1 MDRVADLYRD
11 HLKFVWRVLWRARMP
26 AADIKDVAH
35 DVFLVVLLK
44 MRAKDPQLKSQDKE
58 RAWLYRITIY
68 ELKNYRARA
77 RFRGTEPM
85 DDHFKDIPD
94 ARNDAARLAD
104 REQLLLLLDSITGQ
118 GRAVFEL
125 VELEGFSVVEAART
139 LEITET
145 NAHKRLGLARQEVEA
160 AVAKLAERDEAAGK
174 TKTSAF
180 LMPFGVGAWLQLRD
194 LQAPPEGVADQIWE
208 RLQATAAAIDGEHN
222 KPAAP
227 SPPKSP
233 AQSRAGRLLEKLT
246 GPVKAHL
253 GNLVSGC
260 FGGGIVALLFLL
272 RPNATIATLR
282 IPVPFVLGTSSTSAP
297 ARLPAPSSPDGISP
311 DDATLSADTVP
322 SAEVV
327 LDEET
332 QLIRQARAAYA
343 TGNRTKTI
351 DAISAYER
359 LFPAGRFRHVTRELR
374 ATLPAA
380 RGK

>member
-1 MDRVADLYRD
+1 MDRVADLYRE

-26 AADIKDVAH
+26 AADIKDLAH
-35 DVFLVVLLK
+35 DVFLVVLRK
-44 MRAKDPQLKSQDKE
+44 MRAADSQLTTRDQE
-58 RAWLYRITIY
+58 RAWLYTITTN
-68 ELKNYRARA
+68 ELKNYRSRA

-85 DDHFKDIPD
+85 DDRFKEIPD

-139 LEITET
+139 LEITES
-145 NAHKRLGLARQEVEA
+145 NAHKRLGLARKDIEA
-160 AVAKLAERDEAAGK
+160 AAAKLAQRDEAAGK
-174 TKTSAF
+174 KTGAF
-180 LMPFGVGAWLQLRD
+180 MMPFGVGAWLQLRD
-194 LQAPPEGVADQIWE
+194 LQDPPEGVADQIWE
-208 RLQATAAAIDGEHN
+208 RLQATVAEIDREHDQ
-222 KPAAP
+222 PAAP
-227 SPPKSP
+227 SPPKPP
-233 AQSRAGRLLEKLT
+233 ARSRAGRLLEKVT

-253 GNLVSGC
+253 GNIVSGC
-260 FGGGIVALLFLL
+260 CGGGIVALLFLL

-282 IPVPFVLGTSSTSAP
+282 IPVPLFLETSSTSAP

-311 DDATLSADTVP
+311 DDATLSADAVP

-351 DAISAYER
+351 EAIRAYEQ
-359 LFPAGRFRHVTRELR
+359 LFPAGRFRHITRELR